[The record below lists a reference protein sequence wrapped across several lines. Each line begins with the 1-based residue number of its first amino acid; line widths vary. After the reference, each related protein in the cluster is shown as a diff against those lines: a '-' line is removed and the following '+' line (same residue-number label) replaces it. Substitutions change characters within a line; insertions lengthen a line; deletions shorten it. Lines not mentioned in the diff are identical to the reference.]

1 MSNPTPQITNH
12 RLLEFIKTYWVWRR
26 LWLSTTALFAMLG
39 LVYVLWLK
47 EDLWTASQGLIIRD
61 EATGAVNRLGRFASQ
76 TEMKAAQETILEMAR
91 NTQVLREALLEVGPV
106 RRMFDFGSF
115 DLGNEVRPWPSQ
127 RELADLAEKS
137 IAVHPPKGAEFGTT
151 EVIYLDI
158 HQTTPT
164 RAVALNRAVCRA
176 LDSRMRQV
184 RVARAEGIINE
195 IESAHAIA
203 SEQLQTATAQLQA
216 IEREAGADLSDLRG
230 LSEAHGA
237 VSTSRQMLDT
247 IKAELRQIEN
257 EHVNLVTNLNLLKET
272 QTDPERL
279 LSAPASILTAHPG
292 LKKLREGLADAQLQ
306 TSQLRG
312 RFTVSHPLVVVAVTA
327 EEEIRA
333 QLQAEL
339 AVALAAATKDVENS
353 QARIQTLKLQL
364 SQREERFAGL
374 ARMRALHDN
383 LNNEVRARSRDLQE
397 TERQLAE
404 ARAARDAAMSSS
416 LLTRLDEPVLGD
428 HPIGP
433 GRATICVGL
442 SLAGWF
448 LGLSLVFLLT
458 PLGSDAPPGQRWND
472 SLGRRISDR
481 FPWLAEPASGRSKT
495 GRRRSDT
502 DQRAG
507 ETALATVV
515 GVNSLPAEAGTSSAM
530 VNPGPVSLPQRP
542 RRTSDRASSD
552 QLSREQLSSDRAASG
567 QAATR
572 PFAMP
577 VVPIVE
583 DSLWLP
589 PADNPFMA
597 PSGNAGVIPP
607 ITPNFRTPSW

>member
-1 MSNPTPQITNH
+1 
-12 RLLEFIKTYWVWRR
+12 
-26 LWLSTTALFAMLG
+26 
-39 LVYVLWLK
+39 
-47 EDLWTASQGLIIRD
+47 
-61 EATGAVNRLGRFASQ
+61 
-76 TEMKAAQETILEMAR
+76 
-91 NTQVLREALLEVGPV
+91 
-106 RRMFDFGSF
+106 
-115 DLGNEVRPWPSQ
+115 
-127 RELADLAEKS
+127 
-137 IAVHPPKGAEFGTT
+137 
-151 EVIYLDI
+151 
-158 HQTTPT
+158 
-164 RAVALNRAVCRA
+164 
-176 LDSRMRQV
+176 
-184 RVARAEGIINE
+184 
-195 IESAHAIA
+195 
-203 SEQLQTATAQLQA
+203 
-216 IEREAGADLSDLRG
+216 
-230 LSEAHGA
+230 
-237 VSTSRQMLDT
+237 
-247 IKAELRQIEN
+247 
-257 EHVNLVTNLNLLKET
+257 
-272 QTDPERL
+272 
-279 LSAPASILTAHPG
+279 
-292 LKKLREGLADAQLQ
+292 
-306 TSQLRG
+306 
-312 RFTVSHPLVVVAVTA
+312 LVVVAVTA

-552 QLSREQLSSDRAASG
+552 QVSREQVASDRAASG